1 MTEKNSRPPEGAPG
15 TENLRNE
22 EIEEK
27 DMDTIIDESF
37 IVPPDYLKGNDEK
50 SEYNLKIP
58 EGTDEF
64 NIDGFSDINDKYN
77 KFAWGKDESKQIRA
91 KRWLEAVWDEKRG
104 LYTQARYKGGRK
116 AYDKYTGDIR
126 ARGRE
131 IYHEAIS
138 QINKRGS
145 VHELPVKEK
154 TETMTLEKFEATL
167 TDYISSDS
175 LSRSEIMGWN
185 LRQLKQGKN
194 TEPKFRLA
202 VMYENEQ
209 AKNGKKE
216 KVYVGTYE
224 EIIEK
229 FERDLELLD
238 SNLKVVDL

>member
-1 MTEKNSRPPEGAPG
+1 MTEKNSRPPEGTPG
-15 TENLRNE
+15 TENLHNE
-22 EIEEK
+22 KTEEK

-91 KRWLEAVWDEKRG
+91 KRWLEAVWDLERG
-104 LYTQARYKGGRK
+104 LYIKARFKGGRK
-116 AYDKYTGDIR
+116 AYDKYAGDIR

-138 QINKRGS
+138 QRNKPGS
-145 VHELPVKEK
+145 VVEFPVQEK
-154 TETMTLEKFEATL
+154 SETMTQKKFDAIL
-167 TDYISSDS
+167 TGYINSDPTF
-175 LSRSEIMGWN
+175 RSEIDGLK
-185 LRQLKQGKN
+185 LRELKQG
-194 TEPKFRLA
+194 KFRLA
-202 VMYENEQ
+202 VMYKNEQ
-209 AKNGKKE
+209 AKKGKKE

-224 EIIEK
+224 EIVEE